1 MPKVRLKYS
10 PYLRNERSLYMN
22 KTRIFVSSLL
32 VTAMSFSLLS
42 CSSSKDSSVSESKR
56 DLDSSVREEIHENAE
71 NNDLLSGELENKE
84 IKWLS
89 DWDINPDGTGKNV
102 PTELAVFQEKYGG
115 TIKYYPTTYENR
127 FDDLSHYISSGE
139 GIDFFYAGNLDAF
152 PNGAIRGMFAPVDD
166 YIDFSEPLWEDIQ
179 ELNDSFIWD
188 GKHYLVAVEATGDNV
203 AVVYNR
209 KTIAEAGL
217 EDPKDLY
224 DRGEWNWDT
233 FQDMLQRFSDPDN
246 QHYGLDGWWFE
257 FGLID
262 TTGVTPVSI
271 EDGKLVNNLSDP
283 AIERVENR
291 LFDLYQTGCIA
302 IGVGDYGWDAR
313 PNYIGEGKSL
323 FYPVGLYE
331 FYTEKSQW
339 QSKFGEDVFFVPM
352 PKDPDADEY
361 YIPTGMNSYMF
372 VSGGSNPEGVAKFLE
387 CKRFAMLDEA
397 TGEIGAQQ
405 FRDDFGWTDEMLEM
419 RDEMNRLASEN
430 PVIDIS
436 RGISKDCGKV
446 LDDNMRNASRGTP
459 WSETYDMINSVVDKF
474 IDEIN
479 AAPTSADI
487 E

>member
-1 MPKVRLKYS
+1 MK
-10 PYLRNERSLYMN
+10 
-22 KTRIFVSSLL
+22 KTKIFISALL
-32 VTAMSFSLLS
+32 ISAMSMSLLS
-42 CSSSKDSSVSESKR
+42 CSSSKESSVSESVKE
-56 DLDSSVREEIHENAE
+56 LDSSVREEIHENAE
-71 NNDLLSGELENKE
+71 NNDLLTGELENKE

-102 PTELAVFQEKYGG
+102 PTELAVFQERYGG
-115 TIKYYPTTYENR
+115 TIKYYRTTFEDRYEALANY
-127 FDDLSHYISSGE
+127 LNSGE
-139 GIDFFYAGNLDAF
+139 GIDFFYAGNMDAF
-152 PNGAIRGMFAPVDD
+152 PNGAIKGMFAPVDD
-166 YIDFSEPLWEDIQ
+166 YIDFSQPLWEDVQ
-179 ELNDSFIWD
+179 ELNDSFIWN
-188 GKHYLVAVEATGDNV
+188 GKHYIAAVEATGDSV
-203 AVVYNR
+203 ACVYNR

-224 DRGEWNWDT
+224 DRGEWDWNT
-233 FQDMLQRFSDPDN
+233 FQDMLQKFSDPAN
-246 QHYGLDGWWFE
+246 EHYGLDGWWFE

-262 TTGVTPVSI
+262 TTGVIPVGI
-271 EDGKLVNNLSDP
+271 KDGKLVNNLSDP

-291 LFDLYQTGCIA
+291 LYDLYQTGCIA
-302 IGVGDYGWDAR
+302 IGVGDYGWEAK

-339 QSKFGEDVFFVPM
+339 TAKYGEDVFFVPM

-361 YIPTGMNSYMF
+361 YIPTGMNAYMF
-372 VSGGSNPEGVAKFLE
+372 VSGGQNPEGVAKYLE

-397 TGEIGAQQ
+397 TDELGDQQ

-419 RDEMNRLASEN
+419 KDELNRLASEH

-459 WSETYDMINSVVDKF
+459 WSETYDMIYSAVDKF
-474 IDEIN
+474 IEEIN
-479 AAPTSADI
+479 ASPISEDI
-487 E
+487 Q